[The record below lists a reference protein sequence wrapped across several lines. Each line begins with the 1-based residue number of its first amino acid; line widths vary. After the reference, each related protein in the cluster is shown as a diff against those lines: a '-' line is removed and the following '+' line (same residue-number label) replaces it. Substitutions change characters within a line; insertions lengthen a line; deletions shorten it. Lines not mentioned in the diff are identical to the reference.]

1 MVAMLSLGFMPCL
14 KAQHMNAPNAP
25 CQNVGSNAD
34 ETGCFIAA
42 SENANK
48 NLNHLYAQISRILT
62 TAERDQLVAA
72 ERLWIRYRDANCDA
86 ERGLYGGGSGG
97 PTTYAACIAAVTEA
111 RVAELK
117 IIYGWR
123 LEK

>member
-1 MVAMLSLGFMPCL
+1 MVAMLSLGFMSSMQ
-14 KAQHMNAPNAP
+14 AQHMNAPNAP

-42 SENANK
+42 SETANK
-48 NLNHLYAQISRILT
+48 TLNRLYAEINRILS
-62 TAERDQLVAA
+62 TADRDKLIAA

-97 PTTYAACIAAVTEA
+97 PTAYAACIAANTET

-117 IIYGWR
+117 TIYGWR

>member
-1 MVAMLSLGFMPCL
+1 MVTMLSLGFMPSGR
-14 KAQHMNAPNAP
+14 AQHMNALHAP

-48 NLNHLYAQISRILT
+48 NLNRVYAQISRILT

-72 ERLWIRYRDANCDA
+72 ERLWIRYRDANCDI

-97 PTTYAACIAAVTEA
+97 PTTYSACIAADTEA
-111 RVAELK
+111 RIAELK
-117 IIYGWR
+117 TIYGWR
-123 LEK
+123 LGK